1 MNQEE
6 LVRYIT
12 QRVLEELEGKKEDT
26 STVPVG
32 ISARHIHLCKQDVEM
47 LFGVGY
53 VLQPMKALS
62 QLGQFAAEE
71 TLEVIGPKGKLKK
84 VRILGPERK
93 ETQVEVA
100 ASEARS
106 LGMKVPVRCSGDIK
120 GTPGVTL
127 RGPKGEIT
135 LSCGVIIAERH
146 LHLSTKES
154 VSYGLLDGEKISVV
168 VEGDKGGLL
177 GNVVVRVGDQ
187 YSLDLHI
194 DTDDANAFGI
204 MPGSRLKWEKI

>member
-53 VLQPMKALS
+53 VLKPMKALS

-71 TLEVIGPKGKLKK
+71 TLEVIGPKGNLKK

-154 VSYGLLDGEKISVV
+154 VSYGLLDGEKIGVM